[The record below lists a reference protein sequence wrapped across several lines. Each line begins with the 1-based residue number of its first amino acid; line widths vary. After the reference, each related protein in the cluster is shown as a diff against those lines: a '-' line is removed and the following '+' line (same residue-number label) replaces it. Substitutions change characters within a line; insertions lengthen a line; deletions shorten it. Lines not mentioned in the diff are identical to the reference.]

1 VDKPSISKDK
11 LFNIQSNP
19 NLDAADTG
27 VDPNTGGYLTKQE
40 RIAIFK
46 KRKINANKVFN
57 TTSAT
62 DQKIEQNRKA
72 IVKIGLS
79 VTSVQLAVQKLTD
92 YVNNQTQTDA
102 NQASEDLKEDKRSD
116 ETANLE
122 EKEGKLEG
130 LGKKLKSGLLAP
142 VQGVT
147 KTAKGILG
155 KLGDV
160 FTSLFMGFI
169 ANKGLKAIQAYLSGD
184 TETFKEMRNSIFKA
198 VAIAGGILF
207 IIKGGLMALPAIIG
221 GLTTTLLT
229 VGGAILGFLIS
240 PAGLITLAVA
250 AGIGGVLG
258 LKKFLENKKK
268 NKETETDSSEV
279 SASDMMSGKGKLV
292 NPQLEKTKTNQDG
305 GAVTGGESGSNDE
318 NNKVNPYVVLDNNRN
333 LVPLFMYGKVKAEI
347 DKDPSKYDTKEKIN
361 AAFKKLGKDPTKIK
375 YEGSEVKI
383 DKVIKTGTGEMI
395 SKKES
400 NIKKDVTTLD
410 EPKTNVCH

>member
-79 VTSVQLAVQKLTD
+79 VSSVQLAVQKLTD

-102 NQASEDLKEDKRSD
+102 NQDKEDLKEDKRND

-207 IIKGGLMALPAIIG
+207 IIKGGLMALLTIIG

-229 VGGAILGFLIS
+229 VGGA
-240 PAGLITLAVA
+240 
-250 AGIGGVLG
+250 
-258 LKKFLENKKK
+258 
-268 NKETETDSSEV
+268 
-279 SASDMMSGKGKLV
+279 
-292 NPQLEKTKTNQDG
+292 KT
-305 GAVTGGESGSNDE
+305 
-318 NNKVNPYVVLDNNRN
+318 R
-333 LVPLFMYGKVKAEI
+333 
-347 DKDPSKYDTKEKIN
+347 
-361 AAFKKLGKDPTKIK
+361 
-375 YEGSEVKI
+375 
-383 DKVIKTGTGEMI
+383 
-395 SKKES
+395 
-400 NIKKDVTTLD
+400 
-410 EPKTNVCH
+410 